1 MLNWDVWVEQ
11 WLNRLNSAVEQWLN
25 NMVFNH
31 SMQVVEHLPIT
42 SIQPHPMVEH
52 LKCLVER

>member
-1 MLNWDVWVEQ
+1 MLNWDVWVDQ

-25 NMVFNH
+25 TMVFNH

-42 SIQPHPMVEH
+42 SVQPLPSGGTPEVPG
-52 LKCLVER
+52 